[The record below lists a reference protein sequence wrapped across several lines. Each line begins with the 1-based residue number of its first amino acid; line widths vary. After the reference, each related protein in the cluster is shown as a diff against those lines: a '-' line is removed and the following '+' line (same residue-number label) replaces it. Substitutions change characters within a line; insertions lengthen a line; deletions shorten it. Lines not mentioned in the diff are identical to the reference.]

1 MQRILISKIFLLT
14 QSRPLFHFFVVYN
27 YFTEETVAGCK
38 LRSTEYKASMLTQEP
53 PLPQQPFNLLH
64 LTYFNSFPGAG
75 FNSNCQQCLAER
87 AAAAGGSSVVQQ
99 NQSCRFEALNIRLA
113 YVGTISYVIPAKSN
127 GLFRLSAS
135 KMACSYRQTTACS
148 SLECAVKLLKLHLDT
163 KQVDTI
169 KFVVH

>member
-1 MQRILISKIFLLT
+1 MGLFKTSFFAPVGFNLTHSLSIFFNLNAQNIDFENIFT
-14 QSRPLFHFFVVYN
+14 NSIPAPFSFFVVYN

-38 LRSTEYKASMLTQEP
+38 LTTEYKASMLTQEP

-135 KMACSYRQTTACS
+135 KMA
-148 SLECAVKLLKLHLDT
+148 
-163 KQVDTI
+163 
-169 KFVVH
+169 